1 VHFVIKYA
9 SLSQPDVWRTYG
21 CAFDLV
27 DYTTLFKLQ
36 AQLEPNELCRLRTV
50 CNMNL
55 KITKVHEN
63 PYTDLM
69 YEVLNDQNLWAV
81 CGRSA
86 GKLDSLYYS
95 LSFFAYDLILFL
107 YTRFTFAF

>member
-1 VHFVIKYA
+1 
-9 SLSQPDVWRTYG
+9 
-21 CAFDLV
+21 
-27 DYTTLFKLQ
+27 
-36 AQLEPNELCRLRTV
+36 
-50 CNMNL
+50 MNL

-86 GKLDSLYYS
+86 GELE
-95 LSFFAYDLILFL
+95 SFYFSAYICL
-107 YTRFTFAF
+107 